1 MNPAQ
6 ELTVRRA
13 RSDDVD
19 ALVAFSSAM
28 AWETEH
34 RRLDATRLREG
45 TQTLLSTPSLGFFM
59 VTEVRESDRCVVVG
73 QLMIT
78 YEWSDWRNGVFWWIQ
93 SVYVDPAWRR
103 RGVFRRMHNIVVS
116 QAKANPKV
124 CGIRLYVEQGN
135 RTAKAVYQRVGLAQ
149 SAYKVYEKDF
159 VLVRKRISK
168 KHSKTRTKEDL

>member
-1 MNPAQ
+1 MYPAR

-13 RSDDVD
+13 GSDDVE

-93 SVYVDPAWRR
+93 SVYVEPAWRR
-103 RGVFRRMHNIVVS
+103 QGVFRRMHEAVLS
-116 QAKANPKV
+116 LAKADPKV
-124 CGIRLYVEQGN
+124 CGIRLYVEQN
-135 RTAKAVYQRVGLAQ
+135 NHIAETVYRHVGLAL
-149 SAYKVYEKDF
+149 SAYKVYEDDF
-159 VLVRKRISK
+159 VLPNKGVRKAE
-168 KHSKTRTKEDL
+168 TKEIS

>member
-78 YEWSDWRNGVFWWIQ
+78 YEWSDWRNGMFWWIQ
-93 SVYVDPAWRR
+93 SVFVEADCRGQGIFRNLFEHIESLARATWTVHWLLAVPTPPRPA
-103 RGVFRRMHNIVVS
+103 
-116 QAKANPKV
+116 
-124 CGIRLYVEQGN
+124 
-135 RTAKAVYQRVGLAQ
+135 
-149 SAYKVYEKDF
+149 
-159 VLVRKRISK
+159 
-168 KHSKTRTKEDL
+168 